1 MQTLEAITQR
11 RSVKYY
17 SHHQMTEDEIT
28 KLMSHAILSPTSF
41 NIQNWRFVV
50 VTDTALRKELRK
62 AAWDQAQVE
71 ESSLLIIL
79 TADLKAWSKQPE
91 RYWANAP
98 EAARG
103 ALLPMIKQFYETR
116 DQVQRDEAMRSCG
129 IAAQSIMLAAK
140 DMGYDSCPMVGFDP
154 KKVAEL
160 INLPSDH
167 VLAMMISV
175 GKADKPARERGGQ
188 LALEEVLIKDRFK

>member
-1 MQTLEAITQR
+1 MQTLEAIEQR
-11 RSVKYY
+11 RSVKHYT
-17 SHHQMTEDEIT
+17 SHKMTEAEIT
-28 KLMSHAILSPTSF
+28 KLMSHVILSPTSF
-41 NIQNWRFVV
+41 NIQNWRFVI
-50 VTDTALRKELRK
+50 VTDTDLRKELRK

-71 ESSLLIIL
+71 ESSILIIL
-79 TADLKAWSKQPE
+79 TADLKSWSKQPE
-91 RYWANAP
+91 RYWMNAP

-103 ALLPMIKQFYETR
+103 VLLPMIKQFYENK

-140 DMGYDSCPMVGFDP
+140 DMGYDSSPMIGFDP
-154 KKVAEL
+154 IEIAKL

-167 VLAMMISV
+167 VIAMMISV

-188 LALEEVLIKDRFK
+188 LALEEVIIKDRFK